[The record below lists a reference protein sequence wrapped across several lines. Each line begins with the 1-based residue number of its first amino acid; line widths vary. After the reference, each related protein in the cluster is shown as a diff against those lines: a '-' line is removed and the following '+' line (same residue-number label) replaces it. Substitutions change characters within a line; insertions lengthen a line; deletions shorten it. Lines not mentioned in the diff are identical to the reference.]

1 MVKHMVAFKL
11 KEPTRENIDAVKGII
26 MSMLGEIDVVRS
38 LRVEEDFLRA
48 PESFDL
54 MLFAEF
60 DNRDDLMTY
69 AMHPYH
75 LEFVGAKCAPYVTAV
90 HPFDYED

>member
-11 KEPTRENIDAVKGII
+11 KDPTRENIDAMKSLI
-26 MSMLGEIDVVRS
+26 MTMQDKIDVVRNM
-38 LRVEEDFLRA
+38 RVEEDFLRA

-60 DNRDDLMTY
+60 DNREDLMTY
-69 AMHPYH
+69 ARHPYH
-75 LEFVGAKCAPYVTAV
+75 LEFVGAKCAPYVTEV
-90 HPFDYED
+90 HPFDYEV